1 MSLALHNAAL
11 SAEDI
16 HYVNLHGTATALNDA
31 MENLAVSRLLG
42 SEVPCSSTKSM
53 TGHALGAAAAIE
65 AAICWM
71 LLENN
76 AYNVRLPVHCWDGQ
90 SDADLAA
97 LDLVTPGQ
105 ESLELGYC
113 MSNSFAFGGNNASLI
128 LGRA

>member
-1 MSLALHNAAL
+1 MESLA
-11 SAEDI
+11 
-16 HYVNLHGTATALNDA
+16 VNKLF
-31 MENLAVSRLLG
+31 G

-76 AYNVRLPVHCWDGQ
+76 SDNVGLPVHCWDGQ
-90 SDADLAA
+90 PDANLAA
-97 LDLVTPGQ
+97 LNLVGAKQ
-105 ESLELGYC
+105 ESLELKNC